1 MAIFEITT
9 KTKTY
14 KVPSSWVD
22 VTWQMLL
29 DLERAD
35 FNPQKAFNI
44 PEDLYLTYL
53 HLFTDVFDFLQ
64 KDIFVQEHNVN
75 VLDLKFTKYVEFVFA
90 LQNYKG
96 VEAGLEIVSVYCDL
110 PKESLLSEAITKKY
124 AIFTEVVRQ
133 VEQAEKELAELQVKY
148 AIPTKY
154 QVSGAKEFHLKW
166 GYYQV
171 IDHLAG
177 GDILKHNEII
187 NLPTYEVLGKV
198 KFELEQ
204 NWLKYQIQ
212 KQYEASIKGN
222 KRTL

>member
-1 MAIFEITT
+1 MAIIEITT
-9 KTKTY
+9 KKAIY
-14 KVPSSWVD
+14 KIPSSWCD

-29 DLERAD
+29 DLEKCD
-35 FNPQKAFNI
+35 FNPQEAFKI
-44 PEDLYLTYL
+44 PKELYLA
-53 HLFTDVFDFLQ
+53 HLQVFTDIFDFLQ
-64 KDIFVQEHNVN
+64 RDIFAQEHNVS

-96 VEAGLEIVSVYCDL
+96 VQAGLEIVSVYFDK
-110 PKESLLSEAITKKY
+110 PKEALLDDLVFKTY
-124 AIFTEVVRQ
+124 GVFTEVLKQ
-133 VEQAEKELAELQVKY
+133 VEQSEKELAELQQKFS
-148 AIPTKY
+148 IPAKY
-154 QVSGAKEFHLKW
+154 QVGGAKDFHLKW

-204 NWLKYQIQ
+204 NWLKYQMQ
-212 KQYEASIKGN
+212 KQYEASIKGS